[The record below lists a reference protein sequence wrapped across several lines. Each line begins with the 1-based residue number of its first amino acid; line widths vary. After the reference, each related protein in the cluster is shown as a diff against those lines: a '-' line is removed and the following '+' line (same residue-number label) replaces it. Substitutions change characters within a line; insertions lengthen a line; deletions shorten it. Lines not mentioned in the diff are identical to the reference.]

1 MNKIKLVGVLVSFFS
16 AVNFSFVSASPNI
29 DKNISKRS
37 ISPLKNNVSNN
48 TKSPESQPNLSKS
61 NALKNIID
69 SLHILKSISDFQENK
84 KSTSSGNCKYFFINF
99 LDPVK
104 EEECEDIEESSNSKQ
119 KKEKNIEKKV
129 KSYEEE
135 LKENEEKFKAYLF
148 KCLLYTHMKIISEKE
163 LKESSFS
170 NSLNSVL
177 EIPMDRGVDYAIMQR
192 LYRRFHGASLYDYMR
207 NVRFFL
213 FEELKSDSIK
223 DFWTYNINLI
233 FEYVK
238 KKIIEKI
245 KAEDNET
252 ISGKKLEN
260 ICVSQ
265 LTEEEKKEQ
274 EKQAKEKK
282 AVEYFKDLKELFFE
296 NFKNLIQ
303 KDINDSEIYSNMELK
318 GIFKNLNDNIKYI
331 EEALKSIDVKE
342 YKKNIKRINLEI
354 NSNDVEYKN
363 KVIDDSFEY
372 FKFKPYIGAFAK
384 EIYDIY
390 KNVFFVDVE
399 RKIKCEYMNLDKD
412 QINYQNYFFHRF
424 FKFFFSRYLEDNADL
439 FKENEDDVAYI
450 NVNSLEGMEDLKN
463 KEDYDRFLI
472 LHSREK
478 YKKEKIFKDK
488 NEDILSFTKKV
499 EDITKKETETI
510 KRDIYKVI
518 TLACAYVILLQENA
532 VLRKIDKDMKE
543 RKSFLEE
550 LENLDSFLNSVEKE
564 KTNKL
569 NTNKKCYDFSEWEM
583 NERTFTVF
591 DNLNFRCE
599 VGDHLN
605 PSYIADVVKR
615 NYSIDNENK
624 INIDKSDIN
633 SDENK
638 NSDVTSLFFMVYNKN
653 LDPRFGYR
661 KEDIGFCEKQ
671 FTGKEIEKFKEK
683 WQKDVYDNF
692 QERVFLYFIYLYLK
706 EYLDKYLSETKVE
719 FKESDGIKKIS
730 LKDYGVTY
738 KISLK
743 KGIFCFCLCVDIRF
757 PEIKDKIKNS
767 FKAYI
772 EDKMNTIKEEDICK
786 DIFDMFDNLNKS
798 TIDEA
803 YTNDA
808 RNALELKKKQA
819 SNKKDASEKV
829 KTCVETLL
837 EEYKKNLFSKSLEEY
852 KEILTSKLLEEYKKN
867 LTSKSLEEYKKNLI
881 FNPFLEIF
889 FLYVKEKFCMLEEYA
904 IDREWFKDFILK
916 DSYEFLKRNGIK
928 DYDEDFAQKKAEYL
942 KREGFLNILPED
954 EEEDEEEDED
964 EDEEMEK
971 AKTKKDISD
980 FVNGIK
986 NNFKVMNLKPY

>member
-1 MNKIKLVGVLVSFFS
+1 MNKIKLVGVLVFFFS

-69 SLHILKSISDFQENK
+69 SLHNLKFISDFQENK

-119 KKEKNIEKKV
+119 KKEKNIEKEV

-135 LKENEEKFKAYLF
+135 LKEIEEKFKAYLF
-148 KCLLYTHMKIISEKE
+148 KCLLYTHMKIISDMKIISEKKS
-163 LKESSFS
+163 KESSFS

-213 FEELKSDSIK
+213 FEKLKSDSIK

-245 KAEDNET
+245 KAEYNET

-265 LTEEEKKEQ
+265 LTEEQKKEQ
-274 EKQAKEKK
+274 EQDEKEKK

-303 KDINDSEIYSNMELK
+303 KDINDSEIYSNMKLK
-318 GIFKNLNDNIKYI
+318 DIFKNLNDNIKYI

-354 NSNDVEYKN
+354 NLNDVEYKN
-363 KVIDDSFEY
+363 KAIDDSFEY

-499 EDITKKETETI
+499 EDITKKETEAI

-532 VLRKIDKDMKE
+532 ALRKIDKDMKE

-638 NSDVTSLFFMVYNKN
+638 NSDVISLFFMVYNKN

-671 FTGKEIEKFKEK
+671 FTGEEIKKFKEK

-786 DIFDMFDNLNKS
+786 DIFDMFDNLDKS

-803 YTNDA
+803 YMNDA

-852 KEILTSKLLEEYKKN
+852 KKNLTSKSLEEYKEILTSKLLEEYKKN
-867 LTSKSLEEYKKNLI
+867 LTSKSVEECKEILISKSLEEYKKNLI

-889 FLYVKEKFCMLEEYA
+889 
-904 IDREWFKDFILK
+904 
-916 DSYEFLKRNGIK
+916 SYEFLKRNGIK

-954 EEEDEEEDED
+954 EEEEEDE
-964 EDEEMEK
+964 EKEK